1 MSDGRVIID
10 TRLDSNGAVR
20 DLHKMTKTINRDTRD
35 MSNSFKPVEQS
46 GVRSMTNISKS
57 ASNLGSVLSK
67 VGALLASAFA
77 VSKLI
82 SIGKQAVEI
91 ASDVQEVQNV
101 VDTAFGDMAYK
112 MEQFADVAIETYGIS
127 KLTAKQTGSTMMAMA
142 KGLGLASDEASDMA
156 LNLTGLSADM
166 ASFYNIS
173 QDMASTALKSIFTGE
188 TETLKRFGIVMTEA
202 NLSAFALSQGIN
214 KSLKNMTQAEKVQLR
229 YAYVMQQTSLAQGD
243 FAKTSDSWANQTRI
257 LSERWKEFLSIAGN
271 GLIQLLTP
279 ALKVINELM
288 QQLIVGI
295 TALANYFGFAF
306 EATATAGVADME
318 SAMDDYTDS
327 TNAAAKAQKALLG
340 GYDKLQVIS
349 SDSGTSETN
358 AEGGLGGT
366 SAQQSISIDKTE
378 VKSTFNLLA
387 GLADR
392 FSSFSNQFSSF
403 SDQMSSL
410 GSSLGTVFNT
420 NVVPMFDSFV
430 SNASLIFS
438 SWGTTMGDIFSSL
451 WNDFIYP
458 NLSNL
463 IVYGIPLI
471 SSFITDSTNLFTQW
485 QLFISDITG
494 SIWKDAVSPMLQL
507 ITKQVED
514 VWILLTE
521 WYDEYG
527 SPIVAGISE
536 LLSKIFDIFNDF
548 WQEWMKPI
556 FDTIYKVLNELW
568 DNHLKPLWTNVSG
581 LIGDFVLMAVTFYN
595 KFIAPIVGYLVRT
608 FGPVFTSVFN
618 TIASIVSKTI
628 GSVIDIVSSIV
639 SVLRSVIQFVRNVF
653 SGDWKSAWV
662 SIKNVFV
669 SIWNVLIKVVKGIIN
684 RMIGFINAIIGGI
697 ETMMNFLVGIINKL
711 SFDVP
716 DWVPGIGGE
725 HFGFN
730 LSEVSLSKIPYLAQG
745 AVLPANNPFL
755 AVVGDQKHGTN
766 IEAPL
771 DTIVKAFEQVMNN
784 RSNDSGDIILNIDGN
799 ELFRWTRKKNAEYRA
814 KYGVSAF

>member
-10 TRLDSNGAVR
+10 TRLDPKGAVIGLK
-20 DLHKMTKTINRDTRD
+20 DMNKTVHKQTESMKDDISSVQTKVD
-35 MSNSFKPVEQS
+35 
-46 GVRSMTNISKS
+46 
-57 ASNLGSVLSK
+57 SVTSSIGNMGNVIKK
-67 VGALLASAFA
+67 VGILLASAFTI
-77 VSKLI
+77 SKLI
-82 SIGKQAVEI
+82 QIGKQAIEI

-156 LNLTGLSADM
+156 INLTGLSADM

-295 TALANYFGFAF
+295 TTLANYFGFAF
-306 EATATAGVADME
+306 EATATAGISDME
-318 SAMDDYTDS
+318 SAMDDYTES
-327 TNAAAKAQKALLG
+327 TNAAVKAQKALLG

-349 SDSGTSETN
+349 SDTGSG
-358 AEGGLGGT
+358 GGSGASTQYGGT
-366 SAQQSISIDKTE
+366 SVQPIEVNKNDVNKTF
-378 VKSTFNLLA
+378 KIFDIIK
-387 GLADR
+387 DR
-392 FSSFSNQFSSF
+392 FGSFI
-403 SDQMSSL
+403 SDIESIKDALSD
-410 GSSLGTVFNT
+410 VFNSSIL
-420 NVVPMFDSFV
+420 PMMSSFV
-430 SNASLIFS
+430 SNFLMLFD
-438 SWGTTMGDIFSSL
+438 SWKNTTATIVSSL
-451 WNDFIYP
+451 WNDSVYPSLMNFIT
-458 NLSNL
+458 
-463 IVYGIPLI
+463 YGIPIIATFYTEMMDILTVFYTALSDLTASVWQDAI
-471 SSFITDSTNLFTQW
+471 SPILKVITN
-485 QLFISDITG
+485 
-494 SIWKDAVSPMLQL
+494 A
-507 ITKQVED
+507 VED
-514 VWILLTE
+514 MWIILTK
-521 WYDEYG
+521 WVDDYG
-527 SPIVAGISE
+527 VPILDNIEEGVG
-536 LLSKIFDIFNDF
+536 KIA
-548 WQEWMKPI
+548 
-556 FDTIYKVLNELW
+556 TIIQNLW
-568 DNHLKPLWTNVSG
+568 DNWLGPIAKNIASALDELWTNHFKNFFGQLVS
-581 LIGDFVLMAVTFYN
+581 L
-595 KFIAPIVGYLVRT
+595 
-608 FGPVFTSVFN
+608 
-618 TIASIVSKTI
+618 I
-628 GSVIDIVSSIV
+628 GSVITLATLFINKFVMPIV
-639 SVLRSVIQFVRNVF
+639 SVLVDKFGATFNTVFNTVLNIVKVTVGRIIDIVASIIGVFRNVIDF
-653 SGDWKSAWV
+653 
-662 SIKNVFV
+662 IKNVFTGQWRNALNSLKNIV
-669 SIWNVLIKVVKGIIN
+669 SIVFDGIVNIFKSIVN
-684 RMIGFINAIIGGI
+684 RIIGFMNAMIQAVQNMINFVI
-697 ETMMNFLVGIINKL
+697 NCVNKL

-725 HFGFN
+725 HFGFKI
-730 LSEVSLSKIPYLAQG
+730 SKVSLTQIPYLAQG